1 MIVSD
6 LRRVSEKADREG
18 WIEDDEIQKIMK
30 IMKK

>member
-6 LRRVSEKADREG
+6 LRRVSEKADRDG

-30 IMKK
+30 K